1 MNKPLCSFNSNT
13 EIVTIILNDSF
24 TLNLVATLVLF
35 SNCKVYPNSFMEKK
49 SISITALS
57 TSTTNTQ
64 VLFEGQLIIKNAQV
78 IKKALLSALNNS
90 QTIEIILR
98 NIIKLDLAV
107 LQLLIALQE
116 SAVRLEKKLSF
127 EIDLND
133 SIRSVLHNSGFKKIF
148 VSALKSDS
156 NGVY

>member
-1 MNKPLCSFNSNT
+1 
-13 EIVTIILNDSF
+13 
-24 TLNLVATLVLF
+24 
-35 SNCKVYPNSFMEKK
+35 MEKK